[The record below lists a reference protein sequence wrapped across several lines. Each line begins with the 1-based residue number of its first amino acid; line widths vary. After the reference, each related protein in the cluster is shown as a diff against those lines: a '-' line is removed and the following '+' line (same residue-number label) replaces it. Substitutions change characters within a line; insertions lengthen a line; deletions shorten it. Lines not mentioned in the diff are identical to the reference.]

1 MSLQTLNAHNGERYP
16 ADTAALASVET
27 FKSWLLQ
34 VSGVTVTNQVL
45 LTTTGKQ
52 VKEHSLRIEV
62 GYPRQYVR
70 TFKLMLFQT
79 ELFLYDKQLI
89 APTSTTSCRVI
100 VPSNSESNLSVAKPP
115 ESLSTPTDL
124 YSWRAL
130 FRARRDWALDL
141 LEKARA
147 ATNYSLG
154 DVEATTTI
162 QRGVDV
168 ALGNLET
175 HINSLQQRQQEA
187 HKWAE
192 QTAQE
197 QDSLLSTL
205 DTIEPQLQGLPAK
218 REFVIFFPAAFK
230 EQSRSDLDRRH
241 ITRLVDLVDA
251 SLVDNAVRALE
262 HAQKDID
269 TFIRQADEQV
279 NRVVSSAANL
289 DQDVERTRVPS
300 HETRQSDLSELFE
313 EIDVLVQKLNS
324 DSEHVESLTDE
335 PRSCSQAMKMAS
347 LHTRNY
353 LPTLQKYCSELS
365 ETIHGISEL
374 KESVADQ
381 SIKLMRQI
389 AATEANFGQVN
400 NRLLKLEMTTE
411 CGEAFDFIDLINQ
424 LPFTYGV
431 LLVETVRRKEW
442 ADKVKNESSILAE
455 DIAAHR
461 EEEERRRRKWF
472 KNIRGLLAENLMTS
486 GKALHFDVNIKSEES
501 EWPVVTRGD
510 VTAYMQALMPLKGLE
525 KIAEDIQVAVT
536 ELDQPSKRQIKKAKG
551 FKMGSVHDAS
561 ISRGSFLLRENDEL
575 RILRDLN
582 AGMDSELKAQRSRLR
597 KLEELV
603 TGPGGSMSRPS
614 IDGISQ
620 ISEMTLPE
628 MSSAPF
634 ESSPRFGE
642 PLPRKASVSS
652 RRMSFNRS
660 RDDQA
665 LARRVVIL
673 ETELAEENKR
683 RHEAEKDLRTR
694 NYSETQLRKDV
705 EESRSTYK
713 DLMENMESQQRE
725 FTSERRLLEEELS
738 KQKIKVEEFEDELD
752 RILGSRDNEKI
763 GVDRKV
769 KSLESELEEARQALS
784 SLIEE
789 ARRREEEQQPYTKI
803 SHSGQS
809 VPIVEEP
816 TPQSISVLIGNLEA
830 LAVRSARHVK
840 DLAQAVATT
849 QSENENLQMQIDR
862 RERNILDAQ
871 EQSRSTEVEL
881 SNLRNEAAAE
891 KAKSGALATELEDGR
906 TQLRILRA
914 KFAEGETGSDSL
926 RQRLE
931 EQAARAG
938 DLAAKLA
945 EAKSHVNSLDVELSS
960 LQRRHNRLQTSQG
973 SLASRLEHRSARDKE
988 LTNRLVA
995 RNEDLARLLDSLGL
1009 TVTYRDG
1016 ALAVQRTSKLQNAS
1030 TLLTEPSTPLVSN
1043 GAAQFPFR
1051 QAFDV
1056 SPNPAS
1062 LQWMHAATI
1071 EEENEKFTQ
1080 LLVKIDELHVGTV
1093 SEAIIKLRR
1102 DVEWTGKK
1110 WKNEARNYRDRY
1122 HKAKMEGNEKIAF
1135 RSFKEGD
1142 LALFL
1147 PTRNQATRPWA
1158 AFNVGAPHYFLKEQD
1173 SHRLQHREWLV
1184 ARIGKM
1190 QERVVDLSK
1199 MIDSLK
1205 GGDGRSIGE
1214 TSDGL
1219 SFEDDNP
1226 FELSDGLR
1234 WYLLDA
1240 TEEKSGAPT
1249 TPGPGKT
1256 TVASANVDAKG
1267 SIRLKKL
1274 PSGSDAS
1281 GKLNKSLESR
1291 RSSGH
1296 SKQDSM
1302 SGASIKDVTVPESCA
1317 SPPQEGIPDCIDIKR
1332 KPSTNFRPGSHASN
1346 SGPRQLS
1353 GLAIEFGRKQQ
1364 EQQEQP
1370 QKHPSGEEVRQDLL
1384 LNKAPLSL
1392 SAAKGINENP
1402 G

>member
-1 MSLQTLNAHNGERYP
+1 LE
-16 ADTAALASVET
+16 
-27 FKSWLLQ
+27 
-34 VSGVTVTNQVL
+34 
-45 LTTTGKQ
+45 
-52 VKEHSLRIEV
+52 
-62 GYPRQYVR
+62 
-70 TFKLMLFQT
+70 
-79 ELFLYDKQLI
+79 
-89 APTSTTSCRVI
+89 
-100 VPSNSESNLSVAKPP
+100 
-115 ESLSTPTDL
+115 
-124 YSWRAL
+124 
-130 FRARRDWALDL
+130 L
-141 LEKARA
+141 LEKARTL
-147 ATNYSLG
+147 TN
-154 DVEATTTI
+154 DTHKDIEAITTI

-175 HINSLQQRQQEA
+175 HIKSLQLRQEEA

-192 QTAQE
+192 QTAKE

-205 DTIEPQLQGLPAK
+205 DVIEPQLQALPAK
-218 REFVIFFPAAFK
+218 GEFVNFFPTALK
-230 EQSRSDLDRRH
+230 EQSRNDLDRRKT
-241 ITRLVDLVDA
+241 TRLVDLVDA
-251 SLVDNAVRALE
+251 TTIGNAVRSLE
-262 HAQKDID
+262 HAQKDIKAL
-269 TFIRQADEQV
+269 IRQVDEQV
-279 NRVVSSAANL
+279 TKVVSSASTL
-289 DQDVERTRVPS
+289 VQEVERTQVS
-300 HETRQSDLSELFE
+300 SFENRQSELSQMFE
-313 EIDVLVQKLNS
+313 EVDVLAQKINS
-324 DSEHVESLTDE
+324 DSEHLESLVDE
-335 PRSCSQAMKMAS
+335 SRSCSQAIKMGL

-353 LPTLQKYCSELS
+353 LPSLRECCTELN
-365 ETIHGISEL
+365 EMVQGVAQL

-389 AATEANFGQVN
+389 AITEASFGQVN
-400 NRLLKLEMTTE
+400 NQLLKLDVTVEG
-411 CGEAFDFIDLINQ
+411 GEAFDFIDLINQ
-424 LPFTYGV
+424 LPFTYGM
-431 LLVETVRRKEW
+431 LLVEAVRRKEW

-461 EEEERRRRKWF
+461 EEEERRRRKWL
-472 KNIRGLLAENLMTS
+472 KNIRGLLAEHVMTP

-501 EWPVVTRGD
+501 EWPLITRDD
-510 VTAYMQALMPLKGLE
+510 VSAYLQALIPLEGLE
-525 KIAEDIQVAVT
+525 QITENIQAAVT
-536 ELDQPSKRQIKKAKG
+536 DLDQPSKRQIKKAKG

-575 RILRDLN
+575 KILRDLN
-582 AGMDSELKAQRSRLR
+582 TSMESELKAQRSRLR
-597 KLEELV
+597 KLEEL
-603 TGPGGSMSRPS
+603 TTRPGGNMARPS

-620 ISEMTLPE
+620 IAEFGLSE
-628 MSSAPF
+628 MSSPPF
-634 ESSPRFGE
+634 NLSSRFGE
-642 PLPRKASVSS
+642 PLPGKASVSS

-660 RDDQA
+660 TDDQA
-665 LARRVVIL
+665 LAKRIVNL
-673 ETELAEENKR
+673 ETELVEEKKR
-683 RHEAEKDLRTR
+683 RHEAEKDSR
-694 NYSETQLRKDV
+694 NRQDNESQLRKEMED
-705 EESRSTYK
+705 SRSTYK
-713 DLMENMESQQRE
+713 DLMENMEAQQQE
-725 FTSERRLLEEELS
+725 FSSERRMLEEELS

-763 GVDRKV
+763 SVDRKV
-769 KSLESELEEARQALS
+769 KSLESELEETRQALS

-789 ARRREEEQQPYTKI
+789 ARRREEEQQPYIKAPQP
-803 SHSGQS
+803 GQIVS
-809 VPIVEEP
+809 VSEDSI
-816 TPQSISVLIGNLEA
+816 PQSMSGLIGSLEA

-840 DLAQAVATT
+840 DLAQALATA
-849 QSENENLQMQIDR
+849 QAENEILQMQIDR
-862 RERNILDAQ
+862 REKEMIDAQ
-871 EQSRSTEVEL
+871 EQSRNTDVEL
-881 SNLRNEAAAE
+881 STLRNDAAAE
-891 KAKSGALATELEDGR
+891 KARSGALATELEDGR
-906 TQLRILRA
+906 AQLRILRA

-960 LQRRHNRLQTSQG
+960 LQRRHNRLQTSHG

-1009 TVTYRDG
+1009 SVTYRDG
-1016 ALAVQRTSKLQNAS
+1016 AFAVQRTSKLQNAS
-1030 TLLTEPSTPLVSN
+1030 TVLTEPSTPLVQNS
-1043 GAAQFPFR
+1043 AAQFPFR
-1051 QAFDV
+1051 QTFEV

-1062 LQWMHAATI
+1062 LQWMHAATV

-1080 LLVKIDELHVGTV
+1080 LLTKIDELHVGTV

-1184 ARIGKM
+1184 ARISKM

-1240 TEEKSGAPT
+1240 AEEKAGAPS
-1249 TPGPGKT
+1249 TPGLGKT
-1256 TVASANVDAKG
+1256 TVASANVDVKG

-1274 PSGSDAS
+1274 PAGSDAS

-1291 RSSGH
+1291 RSSVH
-1296 SKQDSM
+1296 SKRDSI
-1302 SGASIKDVTVPESCA
+1302 SGASIKDIAALEGSA
-1317 SPPQEGIPDCIDIKR
+1317 SPRQDGTLASIDIKR
-1332 KPSTNFRPGSHASN
+1332 KPSTNFQPGSQTSN
-1346 SGPRQLS
+1346 SGPRPS

-1364 EQQEQP
+1364 QQKQEQP
-1370 QKHPSGEEVRQDLL
+1370 PEPSSGEEVRHDLL
-1384 LNKAPLSL
+1384 WGP
-1392 SAAKGINENP
+1392 
-1402 G
+1402 